1 VVLVAVVLVAV
12 ELVVVGNKYYYKK
25 MIVAKNKIKT
35 NIGEY
40 LLYMFQIEDLIRAY
54 NFDEKAIEES
64 LISQYEVDNS
74 EYNEIKKWYF
84 GLIELMIDEKLKTKG
99 HLSFINNKI
108 NEVMEFHQYLLQST
122 KYTGYQNNFK
132 DIIPIINELRLKQ
145 SSNLNDIN
153 IILDAIYGIYLLKIK
168 NDKITEDTLTSVK
181 KLSVFLNELS
191 NKFKEYEIG
200 KLKIE

>member
-1 VVLVAVVLVAV
+1 
-12 ELVVVGNKYYYKK
+12 